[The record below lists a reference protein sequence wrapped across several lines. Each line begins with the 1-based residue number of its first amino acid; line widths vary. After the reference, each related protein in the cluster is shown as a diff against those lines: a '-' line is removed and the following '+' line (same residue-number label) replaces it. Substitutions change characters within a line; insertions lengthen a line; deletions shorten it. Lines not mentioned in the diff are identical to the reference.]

1 VTKPT
6 ANKKGKDKKTSKAA
20 AAVANVSDNSQD
32 SQQSEAVAS
41 PSHDSQQSRT
51 VAPLSQ
57 KPLLQES
64 QQAAAAAKL
73 SKAAVKEYY
82 HEILASRLCTPY
94 HQDSLTLEEKILRH
108 FDLSMQYGP
117 AIGITRLNRWKR
129 AHRMG
134 FNPPVEVLAVVLQ
147 MEDEALAKGAEEL
160 AGRRDTRKSYMDD
173 FLSSRCAGE

>member
-1 VTKPT
+1 
-6 ANKKGKDKKTSKAA
+6 
-20 AAVANVSDNSQD
+20 
-32 SQQSEAVAS
+32 
-41 PSHDSQQSRT
+41 
-51 VAPLSQ
+51 
-57 KPLLQES
+57 
-64 QQAAAAAKL
+64 
-73 SKAAVKEYY
+73 
-82 HEILASRLCTPY
+82 
-94 HQDSLTLEEKILRH
+94 
-108 FDLSMQYGP
+108 MQYGP